1 MPDFQAMSDVELVL
15 WVRGHAGAEG
25 AGGSA
30 ELTRR
35 SIEMTKRNTEAIDEL
50 RSVTEKSGDQVVVL
64 TRALVVF
71 TVVLVALTLALLV
84 DAVAG

>member
-1 MPDFQAMSDVELVL
+1 
-15 WVRGHAGAEG
+15 
-25 AGGSA
+25 
-30 ELTRR
+30 
-35 SIEMTKRNTEAIDEL
+35 MTKRNTEAIDEL